1 MSEQVEVLRLHGV
14 GDMQLHYEPFP
25 TPANDEVIIRVSS
38 VGICG
43 SDLHWF
49 GSAGIGD
56 AQLEKPLILGH
67 EFSGIVEDPSSALN
81 GKRVAIDPAI
91 ACRECEFCI
100 EGNTNFCENLR
111 FAGHGEQD
119 GALRQYL
126 AWPERNLHPL
136 PEEITAEEGAL
147 LEPLGVALHAVE
159 LGKIRPGFAVGV
171 FGVGPIGLMIIQ
183 LVKLAGASEI
193 LVTDRL
199 EHRLDAA
206 LKIGATSGYLV
217 DQDSK
222 LEDIQSAF
230 GGSQVLVAFEA
241 AGDNQAVE
249 TAIMAA
255 KPGGKIILV
264 GIPEVDR
271 TAFSAS
277 TARRKGLTIKLSRRM
292 RYTYPRAIQL
302 VQDGHVDL
310 QSLVTAR
317 YPLVAYEE
325 AFQAA
330 HARRGLKTVINI
342 HPE

>member
-1 MSEQVEVLRLHGV
+1 
-14 GDMQLHYEPFP
+14 
-25 TPANDEVIIRVSS
+25 
-38 VGICG
+38 
-43 SDLHWF
+43 
-49 GSAGIGD
+49 
-56 AQLEKPLILGH
+56 
-67 EFSGIVEDPSSALN
+67 
-81 GKRVAIDPAI
+81 
-91 ACRECEFCI
+91 
-100 EGNTNFCENLR
+100 
-111 FAGHGEQD
+111 
-119 GALRQYL
+119 
-126 AWPERNLHPL
+126 
-136 PEEITAEEGAL
+136 
-147 LEPLGVALHAVE
+147 
-159 LGKIRPGFAVGV
+159 
-171 FGVGPIGLMIIQ
+171 
-183 LVKLAGASEI
+183 
-193 LVTDRL
+193 
-199 EHRLDAA
+199 
-206 LKIGATSGYLV
+206 
-217 DQDSK
+217 
-222 LEDIQSAF
+222 
-230 GGSQVLVAFEA
+230 VLVAFEA